1 MIGQFLAIAGIFF
14 AAALFASGMAGAA
27 LRIRRDD
34 VNDEAARESE
44 GAGSEKRGY
53 LDLFKDKRILTF
65 TAAVVLFNVG
75 NSATLPL
82 VGQLLST
89 AKKSGAVW
97 QIASCVVVAEI
108 VMVAVAA
115 FVGKRADHWGRKPI
129 FLSAFGVLAL
139 RDALTV
145 VNHQPWFLISLQSL
159 DGIAAAIYGVLL
171 TLVVADLAEGTG
183 RFNFLQG
190 AVQSA
195 MALGAF
201 LSNALFGWIA
211 KTMGFNASFWGL
223 AIGAA
228 AAACSTFSK
237 CPKQKSSKTVNP
249 ILHLRSR

>member
-228 AAACSTFSK
+228 AGGVLYLLKMPETKEQQNSEPNPASK
-237 CPKQKSSKTVNP
+237 E
-249 ILHLRSR
+249 